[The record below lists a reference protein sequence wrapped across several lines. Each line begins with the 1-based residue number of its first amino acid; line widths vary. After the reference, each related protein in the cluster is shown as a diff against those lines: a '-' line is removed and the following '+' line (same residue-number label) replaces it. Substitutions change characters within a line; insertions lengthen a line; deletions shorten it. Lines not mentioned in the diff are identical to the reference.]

1 MTKYFVDKRSGC
13 IAQLTKFLSD
23 NNITEHEYPNGCM
36 FVLSNKHQNL
46 KEVLPTCLPI
56 VYGNKLS
63 RYFVPEFDGDS
74 LKFLLQCKYPDFDP
88 ESLKE
93 IKNGRY

>member
-1 MTKYFVDKRSGC
+1 MGIFFVFANHPEKL
-13 IAQLTKFLSD
+13 IEFLQS
-23 NNITEHEYPNGCM
+23 NNITEYEFPSGCM

-56 VYGNKLS
+56 VYGHKLT
-63 RYFVPEFDGDS
+63 RYFVHGINGDS
-74 LKFLLQCKYPDFDP
+74 LKFLLQCKYPDFHP